1 MRQAVLNFLKSKKD
15 NLFLT
20 GFAAGA
26 YPFFRYLDTHFYVAG
41 SLKHIIFFTF
51 LCVVCPL
58 VIVSLFFL
66 LSKASKLLLK
76 YKDVLLTF
84 LNLITFVTLILIITS
99 TYNKRYM
106 LYALVGT
113 FILSFLIHKHLKK
126 IIVFQLVFAVMPL
139 VAFSTKLF
147 KSVKDSDKWLQQ
159 TDHIKS
165 VVFKKKPN
173 IYVIQPDGYANFS
186 ELKKGYYNFNNS
198 KFEDFLTQNKFKLY
212 NNFRSNYVPTV
223 YSNSSMFGM
232 RHHYYKAQ
240 SHAEN
245 ETYNFRNII
254 VNQNPVLDILKA
266 NNYQTHLFLQEP
278 YFILGNELKGFDT
291 CNISSNEVS
300 YFSNG
305 FDLDRNI
312 TEDFE
317 DLIKQNGNDAHFFF
331 LEQLQPWHISNN
343 KQQENAQEKERK
355 AYLERLVDAN
365 LWLENI
371 ISLINT
377 NDPNALI
384 VIVADHGGFVG
395 FNYESESRTKTQ
407 DRDLIYSAFTSA
419 LAIKWPDDS
428 AKSYDK
434 DLKTTVNIFRT
445 IFSYLSEDLSF
456 LEHLQKDDS
465 YLLIE
470 NGAPNGV
477 YKVINDKDYI
487 TFDKLNSKN

>member
-1 MRQAVLNFLKSKKD
+1 M
-15 NLFLT
+15 
-20 GFAAGA
+20 
-26 YPFFRYLDTHFYVAG
+26 
-41 SLKHIIFFTF
+41 
-51 LCVVCPL
+51 
-58 VIVSLFFL
+58 
-66 LSKASKLLLK
+66 
-76 YKDVLLTF
+76 
-84 LNLITFVTLILIITS
+84 
-99 TYNKRYM
+99 
-106 LYALVGT
+106 
-113 FILSFLIHKHLKK
+113 
-126 IIVFQLVFAVMPL
+126 
-139 VAFSTKLF
+139 
-147 KSVKDSDKWLQQ
+147 
-159 TDHIKS
+159 
-165 VVFKKKPN
+165 
-173 IYVIQPDGYANFS
+173 
-186 ELKKGYYNFNNS
+186 
-198 KFEDFLTQNKFKLY
+198 
-212 NNFRSNYVPTV
+212 
-223 YSNSSMFGM
+223 
-232 RHHYYKAQ
+232 
-240 SHAEN
+240 
-245 ETYNFRNII
+245 
-254 VNQNPVLDILKA
+254 
-266 NNYQTHLFLQEP
+266 
-278 YFILGNELKGFDT
+278 
-291 CNISSNEVS
+291 S

-343 KQQENAQEKERK
+343 KQQENAKEKERK

-407 DRDLIYSAFTSA
+407 DRDLTYSAFTSA

-434 DLKTTVNIFRT
+434 DLKTSVNLFRT
-445 IFSYLSEDLSF
+445 IFSYLSEDISF

-465 YLLIE
+465 YLIIE
-470 NGAPNGV
+470 NGAPKGV